1 MELGV
6 KVAALIP
13 AAGDGLRLGRG
24 PKALVT
30 VAGETLLSRAVR
42 AFSGVTDEVIVAV
55 SPTMQAGV
63 QAGVQ
68 QALKGGLELSAAR
81 FVPGGPT
88 RQESVYNLLEAT
100 DADIVLIHDAARPF
114 LSRKVIGAVVTAV
127 KAHGAASTVSA
138 VADTLIEAQTGR
150 VVDRQTL
157 RAVQTPQGFRRELIL
172 AAHDHALRSGHAA
185 TDDAAL
191 VRALGHKV
199 ALVEGSSWLMKVTV
213 QADLELAE
221 ALATVWDARC

>member
-1 MELGV
+1 M

-13 AAGDGLRLGRG
+13 AAGEGLRLGRG

-42 AFSGVTDEVIVAV
+42 AFLGLTDEVVVAV
-55 SPTMQAGV
+55 SPAMQLAMQPVV
-63 QAGVQ
+63 Q
-68 QALKGGLELSAAR
+68 GGLELSAVR

-88 RQESVYNLLEAT
+88 RQESVYNLLQAT
-100 DADIVLIHDAARPF
+100 TADIVLIHDAARPF
-114 LSRKVIGAVVTAV
+114 LSREVIGAVIAAV

-138 VADTLIEAQTGR
+138 VADTLIETQTGR

-172 AAHDHALRSGHAA
+172 AAHDYALRSGYAA

-191 VRALGHKV
+191 VRALGHDV
-199 ALVEGSSWLMKVTV
+199 ALVEGSSWLLKVTT

>member
-13 AAGDGLRLGRG
+13 AAGEGLRLGRG

-42 AFSGVTDEVIVAV
+42 AFSGLVDEVVVAV
-55 SPTMQAGV
+55 SPTMQPAMQPGV
-63 QAGVQ
+63 PGELESGV
-68 QALKGGLELSAAR
+68 R
-81 FVPGGPT
+81 FVPGGLT
-88 RQESVYNLLEAT
+88 RQESVYNLLGAT

-114 LSRKVIGAVVTAV
+114 LSREVIGAVVAAV
-127 KAHGAASTVSA
+127 KTHGAASTVSA
-138 VADTLIEAQTGR
+138 VADTLIETQTGR

-191 VRALGHKV
+191 VRALGHEV
-199 ALVEGSSWLMKVTV
+199 ALVEGSSWLMKVTTK
-213 QADLELAE
+213 ADLELAE

>member
-13 AAGDGLRLGRG
+13 AAGEGLRLGRG

-55 SPTMQAGV
+55 SPTMQAVV

-68 QALKGGLELSAAR
+68 GSPKSSVR

-114 LSRKVIGAVVTAV
+114 LSRKVIGAVVRAV
-127 KAHGAASTVSA
+127 KTHGAASTVSA